1 MGFLLIIIQ
10 FIWFSALILTVPNI
24 IPYAKDLG
32 FFKQI
37 IVIIVIIL
45 GAPFMLVTQ
54 AIELILDAFLAEGW
68 DDNDDDKY

>member
-1 MGFLLIIIQ
+1 MNFLLIIIQ
-10 FIWFSALILTVPNI
+10 FIWFSAIILTVPNI
-24 IPYAKDLG
+24 IPYAKDLE

-45 GAPFMLVTQ
+45 GAPFMLITQ

-68 DDNDDDKY
+68 DNDDDDKY